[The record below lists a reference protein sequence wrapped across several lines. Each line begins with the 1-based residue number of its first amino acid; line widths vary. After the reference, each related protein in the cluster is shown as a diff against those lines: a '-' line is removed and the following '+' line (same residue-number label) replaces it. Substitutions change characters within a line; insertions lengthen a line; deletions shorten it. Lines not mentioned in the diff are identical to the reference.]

1 MAYENTNHH
10 RRSRSRRL
18 LCLLIYLGHAD
29 VYAIRRRVH
38 LVICRANGRLRELTH
53 VTGAAMSQEDQ
64 RRILWELHN
73 LVVDAIAVIDEK
85 LALLLEH
92 GRQVEN

>member
-1 MAYENTNHH
+1 
-10 RRSRSRRL
+10 
-18 LCLLIYLGHAD
+18 
-29 VYAIRRRVH
+29 
-38 LVICRANGRLRELTH
+38 
-53 VTGAAMSQEDQ
+53 MSQEDQ

-92 GRQVEN
+92 GRQAEN

>member
-29 VYAIRRRVH
+29 VYASHRRVH
-38 LVICRANGRLRELTH
+38 LVTCRANGRLRELTH